1 MSADR
6 AIEVSPPRLYAL
18 RAGYLMLVLGL
29 GLVIW
34 PRILGHGPWPLMFGV
49 VQCMLA
55 AISALAVLGLRRP
68 LQMLPLLFF
77 ELAWK
82 AIWLAAVALPAWRT
96 GNLDSATLSTV
107 YECLVV
113 VVFVVVIPW
122 RYVLATYLARPADRW
137 RRAEAAR

>member
-6 AIEVSPPRLYAL
+6 ATLVSLPRLYAL
-18 RAGYLMLVLGL
+18 RAGYLLLVLGL

-34 PRILGHGPWPLMFGV
+34 PRILGHEPWPLMFGV

-55 AISALAVLGLRRP
+55 AISALAVLGLRYP

-82 AIWLAAVALPAWRT
+82 GIWLTVVALPAWRA
-96 GNLDSATLSTV
+96 GNLDADTLSTV

-113 VVFVVVIPW
+113 IVFVVVIPW
-122 RYVLATYLARPADRW
+122 RHVLANYVTRPGDRW
-137 RRAEAAR
+137 R